1 LAFRSGR
8 HQHRRTTNL
17 ILGEKEELKG
27 VSISAAL
34 LTVFCIAAIT
44 VLVISF
50 NGGVSVGASNHFGQ
64 LPVVRRVLDPNYLPG
79 DFSVEIRRHHHRVF
93 TYLIAGFSAALGED
107 RALIL
112 LHVIGMSL
120 LTASLWRLCRAVNL
134 SSLSFVAV
142 GLFLATNLFWTG
154 KGLELNHFVGDS
166 DIMPPTFA
174 HAFVLL
180 SAASLLRDRYRSAA
194 LFAGLAALFHLQIG
208 LICAAM
214 IAPLYLIK
222 LKQFGVRETLLIIA
236 LFVIA
241 AAPGLFDLFQM
252 LRRGL
257 LSAPSTEYS
266 LAYYIDFRHPHHFEL
281 LSATAT
287 LWVVAHAL
295 IQIAA
300 YFLLRLFNRD
310 EARSVGKLA
319 VMSLTLVALA
329 LVHFTD
335 YYLIKD
341 DRIAAIQFIRLSP
354 VITVF
359 GAICLTAMIN
369 VWVEAKATR
378 IGRSRIALS
387 ANAALIL
394 IAALWGVRVAT
405 RPDALFHFGVTR
417 YAEQSSNWIKI
428 CRWIKANGPRDA
440 VYLTPPGV
448 NGFTSLSDRS
458 NVGDF
463 KNNPDGALHLTEWF
477 ERLRDLA
484 GGKLPE
490 GRGFDNR
497 QLLNRAYAA
506 LSAEQL
512 VEIGKKYGAEYA
524 VLPRA
529 SKAEL
534 EIIHQ
539 NDGYRLVKLPVRN
552 E

>member
-1 LAFRSGR
+1 MNAKEGLKKASFSTALLAVFCVAA
-8 HQHRRTTNL
+8 
-17 ILGEKEELKG
+17 IM
-27 VSISAAL
+27 VSI
-34 LTVFCIAAIT
+34 
-44 VLVISF
+44 ISF
-50 NGGVSVGASNHFGQ
+50 NGGVSAGASNHFGQ
-64 LPVVRRVLDPNYLPG
+64 LPVVRRVLDPGYLPG

-93 TYLIAGFSAALGED
+93 TYLIAAGSVAFGED

-112 LHVIGMSL
+112 LHLIGMSL
-120 LTASLWRLCRAVNL
+120 LTASLWRLCRVVSL
-134 SSLSFVAV
+134 SSLGFVTV
-142 GLFLATNLFWTG
+142 GLFLATNLFRTG
-154 KGLELNHFVGDS
+154 RGLELNHFVGDA

-174 HAFVLL
+174 HASVLL
-180 SAASLLRDRYRSAA
+180 SAASVLRGGYRSAA
-194 LFAGLAALFHLQIG
+194 LFAGLATLFHLQIG

-214 IAPLYLIK
+214 IAPLYLAK
-222 LKQFGVRETLLIIA
+222 LKQFGVRETLLVIA
-236 LFVIA
+236 LFIAA
-241 AAPGLFDLFQM
+241 AAPGLLDLFQM

-257 LSAPSTEYS
+257 LNAPSTEYS
-266 LAYYIDFRHPHHFEL
+266 LAYYIDFRHPHHFGL
-281 LSATAT
+281 LSAAAA
-287 LWVVAHAL
+287 LWVAAHVL
-295 IQIAA
+295 IQIAS
-300 YFLLRLFNRD
+300 YFLLRRFNRD
-310 EARSVGKLA
+310 EARAIGKLA

-359 GAICLTAMIN
+359 GAICLLAMIN
-369 VWVEAKATR
+369 AWAEAMTIK
-378 IGRSRIALS
+378 IGKSRIAVS
-387 ANAALIL
+387 VNAALIL
-394 IAALWGVRVAT
+394 LAALWGVRVAT

-417 YAEQSSNWIKI
+417 YAEQSSNWINI

-440 VYLTPPGV
+440 VYLTPPGA

-458 NVGDF
+458 NIGDF
-463 KNNPDGALHLTEWF
+463 KNNPDGALYLTEWF

-524 VLPRA
+524 VLPRT
-529 SKAEL
+529 SKTEL
-534 EIIHQ
+534 EIVHQ
-539 NDGYRLVKLPVRN
+539 NDGYRLVKLPVS
-552 E
+552 

>member
-1 LAFRSGR
+1 MKS
-8 HQHRRTTNL
+8 
-17 ILGEKEELKG
+17 

-34 LTVFCIAAIT
+34 LAFFCIAVVT
-44 VLVISF
+44 VLIISF

-64 LPVVRRVLDPNYLPG
+64 LPVVRRVLDPGYLPG
-79 DFSVEIRRHHHRVF
+79 DFSIELRRHHHRVF
-93 TYLIAGFSAALGED
+93 TYLIAGFSSALGED

-112 LHVIGMSL
+112 LHLIGMSL
-120 LTASLWRLCRAVNL
+120 LAASLWRLCCAVSL
-134 SSLSFVAV
+134 SSLGFVAV

-154 KGLELNHFVGDS
+154 RGLELNHFAGDA

-180 SAASLLRDRYRSAA
+180 SAASLLRERCRSAA

-214 IAPLYLIK
+214 SAPLYVIK
-222 LKQFGVRETLLIIA
+222 LKQFGFRETLLVIA
-236 LFVIA
+236 LFIVA

-257 LSAPSTEYS
+257 LSEPSTEYS

-281 LSATAT
+281 LSAAAA
-287 LWVVAHAL
+287 LWVAAHVL
-295 IQIAA
+295 IQIAS
-300 YFLLRLFNRD
+300 YFLLRRFNRG
-310 EARSVGKLA
+310 EARAVGKLA
-319 VMSLTLVALA
+319 VMSLTLVTLA
-329 LVHFTD
+329 LIHFAD

-359 GAICLTAMIN
+359 GAICLVAMIN
-369 VWVEAKATR
+369 VWAEAMTTR
-378 IGRSRIALS
+378 TGNARIALS

-394 IAALWGVRVAT
+394 LAALWSVRVAT
-405 RPDALFHFGVTR
+405 RPEALFHFGVTR
-417 YAEQSSNWIKI
+417 YAEQSSNWINI

-458 NVGDF
+458 NIGDF
-463 KNNPDGALHLTEWF
+463 KNNPDGALYLTEWF

-490 GRGFDNR
+490 GRGFENR

-512 VEIGKKYGAEYA
+512 VEVGKKYNAKYA
-524 VLPRA
+524 VLPRT

-534 EIIHQ
+534 EVVHQ
-539 NDGYRLVKLPVRN
+539 NEGYWLVKMLAP
-552 E
+552 